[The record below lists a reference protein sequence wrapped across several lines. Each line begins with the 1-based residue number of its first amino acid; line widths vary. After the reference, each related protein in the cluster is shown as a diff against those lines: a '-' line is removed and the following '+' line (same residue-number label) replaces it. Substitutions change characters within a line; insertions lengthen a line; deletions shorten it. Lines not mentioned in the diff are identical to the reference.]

1 MSISFSVPTFFP
13 LHRQQR
19 TGAFGVLP
27 GRQMVQYDDESDA
40 LFSTAEALAIASLDF
55 LSVLMSVSQLQG
67 ALKLSVHHLTNA
79 LFHYLLISDE
89 EIDGWKNNA
98 HHFSSQLG
106 SL

>member
-1 MSISFSVPTFFP
+1 M
-13 LHRQQR
+13 
-19 TGAFGVLP
+19 
-27 GRQMVQYDDESDA
+27 
-40 LFSTAEALAIASLDF
+40 EALALASLDF

-89 EIDGWKNNA
+89 EIDGWKTNA

-106 SL
+106 SLEYETGVRGKCLSILNEMIEKFSNLSIQAILIAR